1 LWISSEK
8 LPEIIHGRRENNLIV
23 RAAKYLADRNSN
35 EATDDLGINSD
46 DMAVNDGL
54 KHHPVIIVLHH
65 L

>member
-1 LWISSEK
+1 VEQLKK
-8 LPEIIHGRRENNLIV
+8 LPEIIHGRREYNLIV
-23 RAAKYLADRNSN
+23 RAARYLEDKNSD

-54 KHHPVIIVLHH
+54 KHQPMVIVLHH